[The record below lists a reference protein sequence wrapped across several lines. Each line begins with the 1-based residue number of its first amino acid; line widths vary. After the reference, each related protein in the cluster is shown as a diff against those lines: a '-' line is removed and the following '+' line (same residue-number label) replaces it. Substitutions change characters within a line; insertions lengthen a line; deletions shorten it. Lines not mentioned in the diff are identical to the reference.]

1 MSLIVKAKIK
11 EHAGGL
17 NVAGDLADG
26 LDKKVAALITE
37 AVERA
42 KANGRKT
49 VQARDL

>member
-17 NVAGDLADG
+17 NVAGDLADA
-26 LDKKVAALITE
+26 LDKEVATMITK

-49 VQARDL
+49 VQGRDL